1 MSEPAAA
8 PAHAVRSLAVLCF
21 VFVSAGYVMAAI
33 GPVQPELAE
42 RAGTTLAAMARLSL
56 AIFSGSL
63 LAQFVAGR
71 ASDRLGRRLVLV
83 VGAVL
88 LALSGSAIALA
99 GSLRMVLA
107 TGVVYGF
114 GYGAFTLS
122 GNVMSS
128 ELAPRRSAS
137 AVNLVNTFFGVGAVV
152 GPLVVSLFL
161 KRGGAAIPA
170 LWIGVALLAISAVA
184 SRALLPDV
192 RPAPHHHDPVTT
204 GRRAT
209 LRDPVLLACG
219 VLLMLYVGSEVSAGW
234 WAAKYLQQSTG
245 MAEARSAEWVSL
257 FWAMLTLGR
266 VSAVVA
272 GMRVSSEHLLTA
284 SVCTACAGSALMWAG
299 HGSAAMSVT
308 ALAIMGFGYGPIY
321 PTGVTVLTKRFPHA
335 AGTATSRMG
344 ILAAAGG
351 AVLPWLQGLVL
362 VHWTTIDSARLTLL
376 VAIAMVG
383 AWEATRRFSRG

>member
-1 MSEPAAA
+1 
-8 PAHAVRSLAVLCF
+8 
-21 VFVSAGYVMAAI
+21 VFVSAGYLMAAI
-33 GPVQPELAE
+33 GPVQPELAD

-63 LAQFVAGR
+63 AAQFIAGR

-99 GSLRMVLA
+99 GSLRLVLA
-107 TGVVYGF
+107 TGFVYGF

-128 ELAPRRSAS
+128 ELAPARSAS

-152 GPLVVSLFL
+152 GPLVVSVFL

-209 LRDPVLLACG
+209 LRDPVLFACG
-219 VLLMLYVGSEVSAGW
+219 VLLMIYVGSEVSAGW

-245 MAEARSAEWVSL
+245 MGEARSAEWVSL

-266 VSAVVA
+266 VGAVVA
-272 GMRVSSEHLLTA
+272 GMRVTAEHLLTA
-284 SVCTACAGSALMWAG
+284 SVCIACAGSALLWAG
-299 HGSAAMSVT
+299 HGSAATSVI

-321 PTGVTVLTKRFPHA
+321 PTGVAVLTKRFPHA

-344 ILAAAGG
+344 ILAATGG
-351 AVLPWLQGLVL
+351 AVLPWVQGLVL
-362 VHWTTIDSARLTLL
+362 SHWTTIDSARLTLVL
-376 VAIAMVG
+376 AIAMVG
-383 AWEATRRFSRG
+383 AWEATRRFSRR